1 MDRHELTAIAR
12 YGAINELY
20 QGINQMRS
28 VEAANV
34 SLTARLGDRDPDTG
48 KIFYN
53 AGFGTQMAVSITD
66 GGGIG
71 AGSVMPSATRGES
84 TDYLDSRPT
93 S

>member
-1 MDRHELTAIAR
+1 MNRHELTAIAR

-20 QGINQMRS
+20 QGINQSRS

-34 SLTARLGDRDPDTG
+34 SQTARLGDRDPDTG

-53 AGFGTQMAVSITD
+53 SGFGTQTAISITD

-71 AGSVMPSATRGES
+71 AGAVVPSATRGES
-84 TDYLDSRPT
+84 TDYLDARPT
-93 S
+93 A